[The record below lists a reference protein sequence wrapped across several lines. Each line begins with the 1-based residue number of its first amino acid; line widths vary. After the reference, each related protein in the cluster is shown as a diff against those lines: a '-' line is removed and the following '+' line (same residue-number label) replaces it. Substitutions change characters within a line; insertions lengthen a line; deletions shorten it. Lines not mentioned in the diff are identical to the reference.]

1 MPTSDDS
8 GEKWVAAKNFV
19 LKWRTTGCTGYA
31 QRNFVCQKKVPRTSS
46 KSLIGLS
53 GGAKAGIVMAVLIGI
68 TILVG
73 VGIFVAK
80 RFNLSVATPHSFDNL
95 LYSSH
100 RGHSSGPKGSA
111 FNIVSNDLVKTEND
125 NHFQKT

>member
-1 MPTSDDS
+1 MRKET
-8 GEKWVAAKNFV
+8 F
-19 LKWRTTGCTGYA
+19 
-31 QRNFVCQKKVPRTSS
+31 FCQKKVPRTSS
-46 KSLIGLS
+46 KSSIGLS